1 MKEPETIT
9 ISQSKL
15 DTIKEHV
22 ETIEKLIGSIQ
33 FHAFHKGFKPISEDA
48 TSIIY
53 GLKEINK
60 TLEDK

>member
-9 ISQSKL
+9 ISQL
-15 DTIKEHV
+15 DTIKEHI
-22 ETIEKLIGSIQ
+22 ETIEKLIESIQ

-60 TLEDK
+60 ILGNK